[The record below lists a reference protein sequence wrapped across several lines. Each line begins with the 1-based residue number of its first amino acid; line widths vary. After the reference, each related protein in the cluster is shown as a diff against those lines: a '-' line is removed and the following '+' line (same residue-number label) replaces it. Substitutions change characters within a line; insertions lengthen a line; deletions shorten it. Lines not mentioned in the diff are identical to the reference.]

1 MRKSVILLLTVTLPV
16 AAQWINYRDP
26 QTPRK
31 NGKPA
36 LSAPLPRMNGKTGQ
50 WPERRSRKRG
60 RAAVKTCYR

>member
-36 LSAPLPRMNGKTGQ
+36 LSAPLPRMNGKTGTMAGATLS
-50 WPERRSRKRG
+50 EARSSG
-60 RAAVKTCYR
+60 R